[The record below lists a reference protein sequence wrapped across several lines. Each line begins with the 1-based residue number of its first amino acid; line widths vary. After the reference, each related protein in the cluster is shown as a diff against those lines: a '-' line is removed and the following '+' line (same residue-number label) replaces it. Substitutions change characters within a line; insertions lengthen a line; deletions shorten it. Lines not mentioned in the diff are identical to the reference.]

1 MPGAPADPDTLVTA
15 PWRSPSFRDLQRTC
29 AFLQGRLTD
38 ALSQNEALTSQL
50 EALRAKSRAEATLA
64 GRLMQDVEASASSAR
79 VSEAAFSRE
88 SAQRREADIEA
99 ASLRQTAEQQAVQLR
114 EADAREERIF
124 GELADSR
131 EGVERARTDVS
142 DLRADNAGLNE
153 ALRQCRAERE
163 EALAQLAATQ
173 TQLSARNANLAS
185 ERDALAASRN
195 EANHLRQQCV
205 DAGKALQAARASNAA
220 LLNGLKQRE
229 EEAAVLTQKCQEA
242 AADALGES
250 EARTQAE
257 RTVFAL
263 RVQMGEIAEQT
274 TNLQSALKLKEKQNA
289 EARNETRKV
298 GEEAHALT
306 IRMGLFKSVLR
317 SDLEGIVSGRKLVY

>member
-1 MPGAPADPDTLVTA
+1 M
-15 PWRSPSFRDLQRTC
+15 
-29 AFLQGRLTD
+29 
-38 ALSQNEALTSQL
+38 
-50 EALRAKSRAEATLA
+50 
-64 GRLMQDVEASASSAR
+64 
-79 VSEAAFSRE
+79 
-88 SAQRREADIEA
+88 
-99 ASLRQTAEQQAVQLR
+99 
-114 EADAREERIF
+114 
-124 GELADSR
+124 
-131 EGVERARTDVS
+131 
-142 DLRADNAGLNE
+142 
-153 ALRQCRAERE
+153 
-163 EALAQLAATQ
+163 
-173 TQLSARNANLAS
+173 
-185 ERDALAASRN
+185 
-195 EANHLRQQCV
+195 
-205 DAGKALQAARASNAA
+205 
-220 LLNGLKQRE
+220 
-229 EEAAVLTQKCQEA
+229 LTQKCQEA